1 MACLSFGRTIIL
13 RVGFTQR
20 SPARAPAA
28 APALLALPV
37 LLALGACAQ
46 VGPEYTGAPASAA
59 IPAPSANGP
68 LIGATEPGVSSAP
81 LPPHW
86 WRLYQDPALDDL
98 VGQALAANNDLK
110 AAAANLR
117 RAQAVVRE
125 AGGAALPTIGVSGGP
140 SLGHASGAATGLRNE
155 LPSRVSYDA
164 GISVSYQ
171 VDLFGRIDRSI
182 AAAQADASATQAAYE
197 AARMTVVADTVR
209 AYADLC
215 SAHYQAKAAADQ
227 VALQQRS
234 LDLTDRL
241 ASAGRGTAFDRVRA
255 AAQLDTLRATLPGFA
270 AQRRVASYRLAA
282 LTGRTPAEAPEPAC
296 DTPPHLAQP
305 IPAGDGA
312 ALLRRRPDIRQAE
325 RTLAAATARIG
336 VATADLYPTIALG
349 LSAGSTGPATRFLDS
364 ASYRWSL
371 GPLISWTLP
380 NTGVARARI
389 TQAEANGDASLA
401 RFDGVVLGALREAES
416 ALTVYAR
423 ELDRNAAL
431 RAARDQSA
439 VAAQQ
444 ANELY
449 ARGRENLLTV
459 LDAGRTLASADAAL
473 AASDSL
479 LSTDQIAV
487 FLALGGGWEG

>member
-1 MACLSFGRTIIL
+1 MAALPVVLVLGLAACAHVGRDDT
-13 RVGFTQR
+13 G
-20 SPARAPAA
+20 APAA
-28 APALLALPV
+28 AV
-37 LLALGACAQ
+37 
-46 VGPEYTGAPASAA
+46 VHAA
-59 IPAPSANGP
+59 SANGP
-68 LIGATEPGVSSAP
+68 LIGATEPGITSAP

-98 VGQALAANNDLK
+98 VAQALAANRDLQ

-117 RAQAVVRE
+117 RAEAVVGE
-125 AGGAALPTIGVSGGP
+125 AGAAALPAIGISGGP
-140 SLGHASGAATGLRNE
+140 SLGHASAAATGQHNA
-155 LPSRVSYDA
+155 LPNRVSYDA

-215 SAHYQAKAAADQ
+215 SAQYQSRAAADQ

-241 ASAGRGTAFDRVRA
+241 AAAGRGTAFDRVRA

-270 AQRRVASYRLAA
+270 AQRRVATFRLAA
-282 LTGRTPAEAPEPAC
+282 LTGHTPADAPDPAC
-296 DTPPHLAQP
+296 DAPPRLAQA

-336 VATADLYPTIALG
+336 VATADLYPTISLG
-349 LSAGSTGPATRFLDS
+349 LSAGSTGPAARFLDS
-364 ASYRWSL
+364 ASYRWSV

-389 TQAEANGDASLA
+389 AQAQANGDASLA

-444 ANELY
+444 ASELY

-479 LSTDQIAV
+479 LSADQIAI